1 MSNVTDTTYTPNASL
16 VALARAAGAAG
27 QSWVEWQCS
36 DEVQAAVDAGTARGR
51 DIHACELAFNE
62 GVREYRLAGG
72 WIIAWTTAPDDYD
85 TFGTE
90 TIPAADGAPHEGEYH
105 GKALRRIM
113 MDPRHRNYQADRY
126 ASGLH
131 ATWTEDPRI
140 VDAAAAKR
148 AAKNKADQ
156 EAREAKRAAGLVWLT
171 TLSALELDACFDDDA
186 AHDHMSEQGVT
197 SSDVRTE
204 VARRAVVSNETTR
217 QAEWAR
223 CLAIVPEGCTIV
235 DHGCDAV
242 RGQFGVI
249 RGRPTHVYY
258 NVRIVHGWPDD
269 TEHANVL
276 GEGAFHDSSPGSTN
290 AGSLAYVAD
299 WLTKGE
305 ADGFTKKLEIVPVD
319 SVPPRPVLERIG
331 HEHLK
336 DIRRVEAAGRV
347 VWIGRPTFGET
358 MVLDEKGH
366 IVRAKKVLEAVHG
379 LPGVGV
385 NAERFAAFGVAY
397 RAGLLA
403 AVTEAQASPNPDKG
417 YAYSPA
423 DAPKV
428 ADRMLAAI
436 EKGGPGSVNLD
447 GGGFRRACKALGIKH
462 TRKAI
467 SAYLN
472 GES

>member
-1 MSNVTDTTYTPNASL
+1 MSPADL
-16 VALARAAGAAG
+16 LILARAAGAAG
-27 QSWVEWQCS
+27 RSWADWQCG
-36 DEVQAAVDAGTARGR
+36 DDVQAFADADGFEGQPGR
-51 DIHACELAFNE
+51 LLIQACEKAFAE
-62 GVREYRLAGG
+62 GVREHRINGG
-72 WIIAWTTAPDDYD
+72 WIVAWTTAPDDYD
-85 TFGTE
+85 SMGTE
-90 TIPAADGAPHEGEYH
+90 TIPPADGTATDDAATEGDYH
-105 GKALRRIM
+105 GKPLRRVM
-113 MDPRHRNYQADRY
+113 MDPKHAGYQADRY
-126 ASGLH
+126 SSGLH
-131 ATWTEDPRI
+131 PTWTEDPRI
-140 VDAAAAKR
+140 VDAAAAER
-148 AAKNKADQ
+148 AAKTLADEKTRQ
-156 EAREAKRAAGLVWLT
+156 ASRDRGREWLKRATDAELEAADAT
-171 TLSALELDACFDDDA
+171 TEDEHGFFTTDLRE
-186 AHDHMSEQGVT
+186 E
-197 SSDVRTE
+197 R
-204 VARRAVVSNETTR
+204 ARREQAAKEAAR
-217 QAEWAR
+217 AAEWAR

-242 RGQFGVI
+242 RGQFGV
-249 RGRPTHVYY
+249 
-258 NVRIVHGWPDD
+258 
-269 TEHANVL
+269 
-276 GEGAFHDSSPGSTN
+276 EGAFHDSSPGSTN

-467 SAYLN
+467 IAYLN